1 MSITRALDYTIRVA
15 GLAAL
20 FLGLLFWSGRF
31 YEYLH
36 VHMGLGFV
44 TVIAVWVLAVMCL
57 RKRAASVGLIAAAS
71 VWGVVTVV
79 LGMGQTNMLVG
90 DYHALV
96 QIAHLVMGLGAIA
109 FGTILSKSLVRKA
122 IN

>member
-79 LGMGQTNMLVG
+79 LGMGQTNMLV
-90 DYHALV
+90 

-109 FGTILSKSLVRKA
+109 FGAILSKSLVRKA

>member
-1 MSITRALDYTIRVA
+1 MSITRALNYTIRVA
-15 GLAAL
+15 GFAAL
-20 FLGLLFWSGRF
+20 VLGLIFWSGRS

-109 FGTILSKSLVRKA
+109 FGAILSKSLVRKA